1 VRALVGFCA
10 AALACAPLAALA
22 HAGEPAGI
30 AIEEDARTV
39 VVRVDR
45 PALAPL
51 AVTLPEG
58 CSLLRREQKE
68 AAQRV
73 VEITEHRCRETLAG
87 RSVGARGIGPA
98 APVAL
103 LRVRVEGAETGAVL
117 TTDRPDA
124 TIPVAPSRTATFA
137 SHVGAG
143 AKHLLGGLDHLLFVA
158 GTAFVARTPRRIAL
172 ALGAFWV
179 GHALTLVLS
188 ALHVVSPPARLVEI
202 GIAAS
207 LIWLALAVVRG
218 PASPSTGLQSE
229 DEEHAA
235 RLPLV
240 AAGFGLVHG
249 LGFASGLSLHGGDRA
264 GLVLALGGFNLGIE
278 LAQIGIVAVGAA
290 LVHFAPASLRRLLA
304 SPPRLPP
311 LRALAGY
318 AMGGLAVLLVLDRV
332 VG

>member
-1 VRALVGFCA
+1 VKPFVALSA
-10 AALACAPLAALA
+10 AALVSAPLVALA

-30 AIEEDARTV
+30 AIEEDAGTV

-45 PALAPL
+45 PTIAPL
-51 AVTLPEG
+51 TAVLPAD
-58 CSLLRREQKE
+58 CSILRREKKE
-68 AAQRV
+68 TDQRV
-73 VEITEHRCRETLAG
+73 VEITEHRCAATLAG

-103 LRVRVEGAETGAVL
+103 LRARVGGAETGAVL
-117 TTDRPDA
+117 TAERPEA
-124 TIPVAPSRTATFA
+124 PIPIAPSRGAAFRAHLT
-137 SHVGAG
+137 AG
-143 AKHLLGGLDHLLFVA
+143 AKHLLGGPDHLLFVA

-188 ALHVVSPPARLVEI
+188 ALHVLSPPARLVEL

-218 PASPSTGLQSE
+218 ETEDGADRQAPGGRPPGAWRSGLLL
-229 DEEHAA
+229 A
-235 RLPLV
+235 

-249 LGFASGLSLHGGDRA
+249 LGFASGLSLHGGDRT
-264 GLVLALGGFNLGIE
+264 GLVLALAGFNLGVE
-278 LAQIGIVAVGAA
+278 LAQLCVVAIGAA
-290 LVHFAPASLRRLLA
+290 LVRLAPAL
-304 SPPRLPP
+304 PRV
-311 LRALAGY
+311 RAPAGY
-318 AMGGLAVLLVLDRV
+318 AIGGLAVLLVLEQA